1 MATDNISLI
10 LDAAATL
17 LESQGPAGLTARAVC
32 DAAGVKA
39 PTLYHYFGGMEGL
52 EQALI
57 KRGVEEFMQKK
68 RVTPTSADP
77 LEQLKSGWDIA
88 VEFALKRPGLWRL
101 NAKHSMVYPEVF
113 EESYKLMQTRV
124 QRLVDL
130 GVFQGPVDIS
140 SRAIWATCQG
150 VLALTLQGH
159 SQKDVEFTSQM
170 LFNAITTQLKR
181 KTTEE

>member
-10 LDAAATL
+10 LDAAAAL

-68 RVTPTSADP
+68 RLPPASADP
-77 LEQLKSGWDIA
+77 LEQLKSGWEIA
-88 VEFALKRPGLWRL
+88 VEFALERPGLWRL
-101 NAKHSMVYPEVF
+101 HAEHAMESPDVF
-113 EESYKLMQTRV
+113 EEGYKLMHARV

-130 GVFQGPVDIS
+130 GIFQEPVDIS
-140 SRAIWATCQG
+140 SRAIWAACQG
-150 VLALTLQGH
+150 VLALTLQEH
-159 SQKDVEFTSQM
+159 SHKDIEFTSQL

-181 KTTEE
+181 KTTK